1 MTHKT
6 GLEDY
11 YIIRNNKKMRF
22 GYTTGTCAAAASK
35 AAAQMLLS
43 GEEIREIPFLTPKGI
58 LLNLEI
64 LHIEKGEDFV
74 SCAVRK
80 DAGDDPDMTDGL
92 EIFCRVKKIR
102 DSKIVLDG
110 GPGVGRVTKKGL
122 EQPVGNAAINKVP
135 RSMILKAAEDVCS
148 EYDYEGGLEIVISV
162 PKGEE
167 AARKTFN
174 QRLGIQGGISI
185 LGTSGI
191 VEPMSESAL
200 IKTIEVEMR
209 QRIENGSRFLL
220 VTPGNYGSAY
230 LKEHMDLPLEEAMKC
245 SNYVGETIDMAVS
258 MGVEG
263 ILFVSHI
270 GKFIKVAAG
279 IMNTHSRCADA
290 RAEVLAANAM
300 RAGISAKTALD
311 ILNTVT
317 TDEAL
322 VLIEREGKL
331 QDTIKEVT
339 DRISYYLHHRAYDR
353 MKLGAVI
360 FSNEFGYL
368 GETEKA
374 GELMALIREQNTKEE

>member
-43 GEEIREIPFLTPKGI
+43 GEEIREISFLTPKGI

-92 EIFCRVKKIR
+92 EIFSIVKKIK

-135 RSMILKAAEDVCS
+135 RSMILKAVEDVCS
-148 EYDYEGGLEIVISV
+148 EYDYEGGLEIIISV

-174 QRLGIQGGISI
+174 PRLGIQGGISI

-368 GETEKA
+368 GETKKA

>member
-92 EIFCRVKKIR
+92 EIFSIVKKIR

-135 RSMILKAAEDVCS
+135 RSMILKAVEDVCS
-148 EYDYEGGLEIVISV
+148 EYDYEGGLEIIISV

-174 QRLGIQGGISI
+174 PRLGIQGGISI

-191 VEPMSESAL
+191 VEPMSEIAL

-368 GETEKA
+368 GETKKA